1 MSEIITTEEVTAA
14 ATAFL
19 TAFDQLDWEPF
30 SSFIAPDATVFM
42 PFANVQRRLE
52 GKAAIEAVFADFFAR
67 VRQERS
73 GPSYLDIRPVDLDIH
88 LLGDSA
94 LVKLENG
101 GYLADTPGIRQM
113 QVWDVEP
120 DELDGYFVDLADYVE
135 HCKFSNCT
143 HTNEPG
149 CAVLEAIEKGEI
161 SRTRYENYLHLRDD
175 LKDTYIVY

>member
-30 SSFIAPDATVFM
+30 SRFIAPDATVFM

-94 LVKLENG
+94 LVTFHLDNG
-101 GYLADTPGIRQM
+101 VTLSRRTAIFQKRAGEWYL
-113 QVWDVEP
+113 
-120 DELDGYFVDLADYVE
+120 
-135 HCKFSNCT
+135 
-143 HTNEPG
+143 
-149 CAVLEAIEKGEI
+149 
-161 SRTRYENYLHLRDD
+161 LHLHASNMAIGDGD
-175 LKDTYIVY
+175 SSLVKSAELYAQIYASDEELQELTDQADADWPE